1 MFSESKENSAQQL
14 LTEICQ
20 IATAAINS
28 HYASTSEVIS
38 FSEFNSRTDKGGSI
52 KVNNRVVMKVYMKTG
67 FIRVVYS
74 NTYSQLIDS
83 DEKYK
88 MASYPQCECI
98 DIRHLPD
105 MKMFNDMFLQAFDD
119 SCHKDIGC
127 CSKYK
132 ECSAARKCI
141 DNNPDVFLHCYYR
154 RNLQRGKV
162 FY

>member
-1 MFSESKENSAQQL
+1 MLSECKENSAQQL

-20 IATAAINS
+20 IETAAINS
-28 HYASTSEVIS
+28 HYASISEVIS
-38 FSEFNSRTDKGGSI
+38 VAEFNSRTDKGGSI

-98 DIRHLPD
+98 DIRHLPT
-105 MKMFNDMFLQAFDD
+105 L
-119 SCHKDIGC
+119 
-127 CSKYK
+127 
-132 ECSAARKCI
+132 
-141 DNNPDVFLHCYYR
+141 P
-154 RNLQRGKV
+154 
-162 FY
+162 